1 MRIFGASLVNIL
13 AISLRL
19 NTEYPPET
27 SVLIKFLH
35 IFLGSIS
42 VQYIESKIKSE
53 ASADLLLRE

>member
-27 SVLIKFLH
+27 SVLIKFLR

-53 ASADLLLRE
+53 ASVDLLLRE